1 MALSSKDIVPLSQ
14 MRAHFTELAD
24 EARQGHEK
32 IITKNGESYIALVDP
47 LKLDYYHQLE
57 RANIHLCLLHEVQQG
72 LNDIEDSRTTT
83 VEALKAKY
91 GR

>member
-14 MRAHFTELAD
+14 MRTNFTELAD

-47 LKLDYYHQLE
+47 RRLDYYHQLE
-57 RANIHLCLLHEVQQG
+57 RANIHLCLLHEVKLG
-72 LNDIEDSRTTT
+72 LDDIQAGRTTS